1 MGWQLLRTRRRMSG
15 EKAPTSLGIDAIA
28 ADPWLEGSPFYAQ
41 HRMQRVRNALSI
53 AY

>member
-1 MGWQLLRTRRRMSG
+1 MGWQPIRARRRMSD

-28 ADPWLEGSPFYAQ
+28 ASPWLEGSPFYAQ
-41 HRMQRVRNALSI
+41 HRMQRVRNALSM